1 MGAVEA
7 VGCVALGC
15 VVIAV
20 ALLDL
25 AVTALHP
32 AAESQLSARFHRV
45 LWFAVRY
52 AARPLP
58 SRARRALLGWTLP
71 LSVAGLVLSWLLA
84 LPVGFALLALLVG
97 FALLDAPSLTTP
109 RAFARAAGAG
119 PAPTPW
125 GDALYFSGVCLTSIG
140 FGDLTPRAGL
150 VRAAAVAEGLAG
162 LLVVGVAI
170 TYVLAVFP
178 VLPQARV
185 LARTLNEEADGQV
198 DALPLVRRYLM
209 VGATEPLAQR
219 CRELAT
225 QLMTLT
231 EAHTTHPILFYAHP
245 ARAELSFLRVLI
257 VAQRLVAALRY
268 GLRAQEHAGLVAD
281 PRVVGL
287 EESLIAVLR
296 TLGAS
301 SHPVVRPLGD
311 VAAVV
316 TGLCGE
322 HAGLVTGLVAT
333 GLRGAGPAGRGEW
346 EAYVRYRLATD
357 PYIAAYAA
365 NSGYAAEDLWGPHPP
380 LRGTTAPL
388 PLTEAD
394 TDERDAAG
402 A

>member
-20 ALLDL
+20 ALLDV

-58 SRARRALLGWTLP
+58 SSARRALFGWTLP
-71 LSVAGLVLSWLLA
+71 LSVAGLVLSW
-84 LPVGFALLALLVG
+84 LLALLVG

-198 DALPLVRRYLM
+198 DALPLVRRYLA
-209 VGATEPLAQR
+209 VGAIEPLAQR

-268 GLRAQEHAGLVAD
+268 GLRAQEHAGLVED

-301 SHPVVRPLGD
+301 SHLVVRPLGD

-316 TGLCGE
+316 RGLRGE

-380 LRGTTAPL
+380 LRGTTAPF

-394 TDERDAAG
+394 TDERDERDDAG

>member
-1 MGAVEA
+1 MGTMEA
-7 VGCVALGC
+7 FGCVALGC
-15 VVIAV
+15 VVIAF
-20 ALLDL
+20 ALLDV

-32 AAESQLSARFHRV
+32 AAESQLSARFHRA

-58 SRARRALLGWTLP
+58 MRARRSLLGWTLP

-84 LPVGFALLALLVG
+84 LLVG
-97 FALLDAPSLTTP
+97 FALLDAPGLATP
-109 RAFARAAGAG
+109 RAFARSGGAG
-119 PAPTPW
+119 SGPGASPW

-162 LLVVGVAI
+162 LLVVGVSI

-178 VLPQARV
+178 LLPQARV

-198 DALPLVRRYLM
+198 DALPLVRRYLA
-209 VGATEPLAQR
+209 VGAAEPLAQR

-225 QLMTLT
+225 QLTTLT
-231 EAHTTHPILFYAHP
+231 EGHTTHPILFYAHP

-296 TLGAS
+296 TLGDS
-301 SHPVVRPLGD
+301 SHLVVRPPGD
-311 VAAVV
+311 GAAA
-316 TGLCGE
+316 TAGLRE
-322 HAGLVTGLVAT
+322 DYAALVAGLVAG
-333 GLRGAGPAGRGEW
+333 GLREAGQVGRGERA
-346 EAYVRYRLATD
+346 AYVRYRLVTD

-365 NSGYAAEDLWGPHPP
+365 NSGYPAEELWGAHPP

-394 TDERDAAG
+394 ADERDDAG

>member
-1 MGAVEA
+1 MGTVEA
-7 VGCVALGC
+7 FGCVALGC
-15 VVIAV
+15 VVIAL
-20 ALLDL
+20 ALLDV

-32 AAESQLSARFHRV
+32 AAESRLSARFHRA

-58 SRARRALLGWTLP
+58 MRARRALLGWTLP

-84 LPVGFALLALLVG
+84 LLVG
-97 FALLDAPSLTTP
+97 FALLDAPGLATP
-109 RAFARAAGAG
+109 RAFARSAGAGAG
-119 PAPTPW
+119 PGASPW

-140 FGDLTPRAGL
+140 FGDFTPRAGL

-162 LLVVGVAI
+162 LLVVGVSI

-178 VLPQARV
+178 LLPQARV

-198 DALPLVRRYLM
+198 DALPLVRRYLA
-209 VGATEPLAQR
+209 VGAAEPLAQR

-225 QLMTLT
+225 QLTTLT
-231 EAHTTHPILFYAHP
+231 EGHTTHPILFYAHP

-268 GLRAQEHAGLVAD
+268 GLRAPEHAGLVAD

-296 TLGAS
+296 TLGDS
-301 SHPVVRPLGD
+301 SHLVVRPPGD
-311 VAAVV
+311 GAAASA
-316 TGLCGE
+316 GLRE
-322 HAGLVTGLVAT
+322 DYAALVAGLVAA
-333 GLRGAGPAGRGEW
+333 GLREAGPVGRGERA
-346 EAYVRYRLATD
+346 AYVRYRLVTD

-365 NSGYAAEDLWGPHPP
+365 NSGYPAEELWGAHPP

-394 TDERDAAG
+394 ADERDDAG

>member
-1 MGAVEA
+1 MMGAVEA
-7 VGCVALGC
+7 FGCVALGC
-15 VVIAV
+15 VVVAV
-20 ALLDL
+20 ALLDVV
-25 AVTALHP
+25 VTALHP
-32 AAESQLSARFHRV
+32 AAESQLSARFHRA

-58 SRARRALLGWTLP
+58 VRARRALLGWTLP

-84 LPVGFALLALLVG
+84 LLVG
-97 FALLDAPSLTTP
+97 FALLYAPGLVTP
-109 RAFARAAGAG
+109 RAFAHAAGAG

-140 FGDLTPRAGL
+140 FGDIVPRAGL

-198 DALPLVRRYLM
+198 DALPLVRRYLA
-209 VGATEPLAQR
+209 VGAMEPLAQR

-281 PRVVGL
+281 PQVVGL

-301 SHPVVRPLGD
+301 SHLVVRPPGD
-311 VAAVV
+311 VAAVAE
-316 TGLCGE
+316 GLRGDYTALV
-322 HAGLVTGLVAT
+322 AGLEAT
-333 GLRGAGPAGRGEW
+333 GLRGAGPVGRGER
-346 EAYVRYRLATD
+346 EVYVRYRLATD

-365 NSGYAAEDLWGPHPP
+365 NSGYAAEDLWGAHPP

-394 TDERDAAG
+394 TDERDDDAG